1 MLNTLYQT
9 KDIFYIDV
17 DLYRPTKQILD
28 IVKDRVTKG
37 SIICFDEGNNKD
49 FPGEQKA
56 LNEFLKQYPSE
67 YEGYIEL
74 WKLMYNI
81 DISKTQK
88 NVVDEIINYINGN
101 SNFIN

>member
-1 MLNTLYQT
+1 MSIINTHVRETNDYLDEDQ
-9 KDIFYIDV
+9 KFSFVYIDV

-56 LNEFLKQYPSE
+56 LEEFLKKSSANW
-67 YEGYIEL
+67 L
-74 WKLMYNI
+74 
-81 DISKTQK
+81 SA
-88 NVVDEIINYINGN
+88 
-101 SNFIN
+101 SFIFYLPLFFQFHLQFFQV